1 MNYSI
6 KETLVEAKYLSR
18 PNRFVLKIEVDGKEY
33 GASLPNPGRM
43 QELLYKDTELLVTPM
58 DTDRVKYPFRVVG
71 LKSYGQWLMLDTI
84 RCNDVAEFLI
94 KNKKIKGLEKY
105 SVVRKEVAHGH
116 SRFDLL
122 LTDGTD
128 EFFCEVKSGTLFH
141 NKVAMF
147 PDAVTERGKRHV
159 EELGELAR
167 KGMKTMVLFL
177 IHSNVPQYFLPDIH
191 NDPDFSEALY
201 KNRNDIKIV
210 PVSIGWTKKLTLK
223 KDVKVLTIKWPVVEK
238 HGLKDSGSYLFL
250 MECSKDKSVK
260 IGSLGEIKFK
270 KGFYCYV
277 GSAKQGL
284 SKRIKRHKAKRKNHH
299 WHIDYLRE
307 ECGVA
312 GSWPIRIQGDIECA
326 MAKDI
331 KKVSDG
337 FVDKFGSSDCSC
349 DSHLFY
355 FKDNPVRTKK
365 FQDVVLKYRMGMF
378 DI

>member
-6 KETLVEAKYLSR
+6 KQTLVEAKYLSR

-43 QELLYKDTELLVTPM
+43 QELLYKDTMLLVTPM

-84 RCNDVAEFLI
+84 KCNDVAEFLI
-94 KNKKIKGLEKY
+94 NNKKIEGLEKY
-105 SVVRKEVAHGH
+105 SVVRKEVVHGH

-122 LTDGTD
+122 LTDGK
-128 EFFCEVKSGTLFH
+128 EEIFCEVKSGTLFH
-141 NKVAMF
+141 NRVAMF

-177 IHSNVPQYFLPDIH
+177 IHSSMPKYFLPDIH

-201 KNRNDIKIV
+201 KNRNDIRIM
-210 PVSIGWTKKLTLK
+210 PVSIGWTKKLNLK
-223 KDVKVLTIKWPVVEK
+223 NDVKVLPIKWDIVEK

-250 MECSKDKSVK
+250 LECSKNKKVEIGALEDVK
-260 IGSLGEIKFK
+260 FN

-307 ECGVA
+307 ECSVT
-312 GSWPIRIQGDIECA
+312 GSWPIRIQSDIECS

-337 FVDKFGSSDCSC
+337 IIENFGSSDCKC
-349 DSHLFY
+349 ESHLFY

-365 FQDVVLKYRMGMF
+365 FQDVVLKYRMGLFEM
-378 DI
+378 